1 MRNSPPVHEKSWFR
15 EDIFLPVREPSISAA
30 APQMNTAAAAPAA
43 DIFVPP
49 QLRPV
54 AAASREPAMARTAAS
69 PMDSTLELSIST
81 AESSRQSLTNTDSSP
96 IFTEIPSFSEIRR
109 IMLRSML
116 FAIFSEPMVIR
127 KAVPMTWTVWDVI
140 KPEIISERV
149 TEINKT
155 AAENISIMS
164 AELRGIFTP
173 LLQQAAAARYMSIL
187 TMNARKNSFSK
198 INTSAVSYAPDQ

>member
-1 MRNSPPVHEKSWFR
+1 MTNVLYR
-15 EDIFLPVREPSISAA
+15 EGII
-30 APQMNTAAAAPAA
+30 
-43 DIFVPP
+43 
-49 QLRPV
+49 
-54 AAASREPAMARTAAS
+54 
-69 PMDSTLELSIST
+69 
-81 AESSRQSLTNTDSSP
+81 
-96 IFTEIPSFSEIRR
+96 
-109 IMLRSML
+109 
-116 FAIFSEPMVIR
+116 
-127 KAVPMTWTVWDVI
+127 VWEVM

-173 LLQQAAAARYMSIL
+173 LLQQAATARYMSIL